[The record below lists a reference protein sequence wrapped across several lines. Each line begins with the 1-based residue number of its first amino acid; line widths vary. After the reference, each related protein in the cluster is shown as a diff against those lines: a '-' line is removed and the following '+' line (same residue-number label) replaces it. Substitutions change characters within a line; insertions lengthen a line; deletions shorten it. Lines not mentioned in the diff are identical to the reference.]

1 MDKYLN
7 FGDKFLIDMN
17 KLKSNYV
24 KIIYEKT
31 KLIHP
36 NISTSYISNDLKNII
51 LEIINN
57 NKISQTKIN
66 LLDKNEKTYLIDLL
80 KKTKIIDSMNLHHLL
95 EDATKIS
102 NLDKFNVLIGEWNI
116 GNRNPKIKDDILK
129 LLNVLL
135 NDKMITKKN
144 YGEII
149 YDMTK

>member
-1 MDKYLN
+1 MDKYIK

-36 NISTSYISNDLKNII
+36 NISTSYITNDLKNII

-57 NKISQTKIN
+57 NKINDTKIN
-66 LLDKNEKTYLIDLL
+66 LLDKNEKTFLIDLL
-80 KKTKIIDSMNLHHLL
+80 KKTKLIDNMNLHHLL
-95 EDATKIS
+95 DDATKKS
-102 NLDKFNVLIGEWNI
+102 NLDKFNVLIGHWNE

-129 LLNVLL
+129 LLNILL

>member
-1 MDKYLN
+1 MDKYIK

-36 NISTSYISNDLKNII
+36 NISTSYITNDLKNII

-57 NKISQTKIN
+57 NKINDTKIN
-66 LLDKNEKTYLIDLL
+66 LLDKNEKTFLIDLL
-80 KKTKIIDSMNLHHLL
+80 KKTKLIDNMNLHHLL
-95 EDATKIS
+95 EDATKKS
-102 NLDKFNVLIGEWNI
+102 NLDKFNVLIGHWNE
-116 GNRNPKIKDDILK
+116 GNRNLKDDILK
-129 LLNVLL
+129 LLNILL